1 MTAEFFLILL
11 VAVLAFGPKKLPM
24 LAAHL
29 GLVMRQIDHYKNQV
43 ALIWRQQIQ
52 QLQLEENQIR
62 AEEADK
68 QYKERT

>member
-29 GLVMRQIDHYKNQV
+29 GLVMRQIDHHKNQV